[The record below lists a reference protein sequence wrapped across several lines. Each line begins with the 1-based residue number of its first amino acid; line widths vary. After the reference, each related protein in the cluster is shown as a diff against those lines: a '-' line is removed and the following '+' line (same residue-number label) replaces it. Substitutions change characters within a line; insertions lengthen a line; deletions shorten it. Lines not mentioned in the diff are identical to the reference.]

1 MPSVLEGLE
10 YRQDIALQ
18 YDPKKAPV
26 GDRPVI
32 LRNLGFLEGDWRD
45 FVLSRPQTPSFGP
58 LSRNIAEMPLHEFL
72 AEEAPK
78 NENFLLK
85 PLDKSEHIM
94 LKAFS

>member
-1 MPSVLEGLE
+1 
-10 YRQDIALQ
+10 
-18 YDPKKAPV
+18 
-26 GDRPVI
+26 
-32 LRNLGFLEGDWRD
+32 
-45 FVLSRPQTPSFGP
+45 
-58 LSRNIAEMPLHEFL
+58 MPLHEFL